1 MTRYRNHLPQ
11 LAGDLFLTD
20 GGLETTLYFLHG
32 IDLPEFAAM
41 VVLDRKGG
49 PDLLRDYYRSYAAIA
64 RQYGAGFILESPTW
78 RASRAWGERM
88 GLGLKQTLDYNR
100 RGIALMLELRAEF
113 EDDLPHVVVSGC
125 MGSRGDGYAP
135 EAILSPGHAEAY
147 HQEQIAV
154 FSETGADM
162 ITAFTIP
169 YSDEAIGITRAASF
183 FRMPVAIGFTVETD
197 GRLPSG
203 ESLQEAVEN
212 VDGAC
217 GTRPVYYMINCAHPS
232 HFLGSLDGGAWTER
246 IRAIRANASA
256 KSHEELEAS
265 NELDCG
271 DRAELGRLYGE
282 LKDKLPRFNIVGGC
296 CGTDSTHIARMCE
309 FS

>member
-41 VVLDRKGG
+41 VVLDRKDG
-49 PDLLRDYYRSYAAIA
+49 PDLLREYYRSYAAIA
-64 RQYGAGFILESPTW
+64 RQHGAGFILESPTW
-78 RASRAWGERM
+78 RASRTWGEKLGF
-88 GLGLKQTLDYNR
+88 GLEQTLDYNR
-100 RGIALMLELRAEF
+100 RGIALMLELRSEF

-125 MGSRGDGYAP
+125 MGSRGDGYSP
-135 EAILSPGHAEAY
+135 EDIMTTGQAEAY

-169 YSDEAIGITRAASF
+169 YSDEAIGITRAAAF
-183 FRMPVAIGFTVETD
+183 FQMPVAIGFTVETD

-203 ESLQEAVEN
+203 ESLKDAIEN
-212 VDGAC
+212 IDGSCA
-217 GTRPVYYMINCAHPS
+217 TRPVYYMVNCAHPS
-232 HFLGSLDGGAWTER
+232 HFLDSLNGGAWTER
-246 IRAIRANASA
+246 IRAVRANASS

-265 NELDCG
+265 TELDAG
-271 DRAELGRLYGE
+271 SPTELGQLYRE
-282 LKDKLPRFNIVGGC
+282 LKDKLPRFNIIGGC
-296 CGTDSTHIARMCE
+296 CGTDHTHIDKICQTI
-309 FS
+309 